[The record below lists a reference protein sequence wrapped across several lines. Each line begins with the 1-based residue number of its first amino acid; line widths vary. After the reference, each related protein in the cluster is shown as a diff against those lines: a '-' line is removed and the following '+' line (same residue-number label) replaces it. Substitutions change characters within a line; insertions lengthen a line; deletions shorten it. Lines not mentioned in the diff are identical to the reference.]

1 MNGCVP
7 HTQIDIGFVSIPYAG
22 NRKVAMRIIFIFFIL
37 KSKVKSDVVSELK
50 SNDFSK
56 YTGLHDIK
64 KVCYCER

>member
-50 SNDFSK
+50 RSDVRK
-56 YTGLHDIK
+56 HTGLHDNR
-64 KVCYCER
+64 KVGYCER